1 MKNVTIALDEQ
12 TLEAGR
18 EYASAHH
25 TSLNNL
31 IRDLLRRTVVRKS
44 RAAWADEFLDLA
56 AKAGGDSHGRSWK
69 REDLY
74 RV

>member
-1 MKNVTIALDEQ
+1 MRNVTIALDEQ

-31 IRDLLRRTVVRKS
+31 IRELLRRTVVGKS
-44 RAAWADEFLDLA
+44 RATWADEFLELA
-56 AKAGGDSHGRSWK
+56 AKSGGDSHGRRWK

-74 RV
+74 RG